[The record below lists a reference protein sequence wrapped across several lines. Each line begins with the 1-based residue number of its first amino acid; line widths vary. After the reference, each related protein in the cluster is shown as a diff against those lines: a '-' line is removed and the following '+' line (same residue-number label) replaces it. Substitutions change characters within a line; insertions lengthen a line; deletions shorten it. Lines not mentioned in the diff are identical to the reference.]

1 MMRTSHS
8 WLPRLLSW
16 RATYGLRWRTSRQL
30 AGVAMVSAEA
40 AVAWVELAAAALPV
54 LLRMLLRHAARA
66 PAAAA
71 VPVPHRL
78 FRLHRLHREIR
89 RVSLSDDVGEVAQV
103 LGLCQPFKKDAR
115 GPYWSQK
122 HFRQLACVLESVSAM
137 LDRGEKCCPPCLT
150 VVKSVLDM

>member
-30 AGVAMVSAEA
+30 AGVAMVSAEV

-89 RVSLSDDVGEVAQV
+89 RVSLSDDAGEVAQV
-103 LGLCQPFKKDAR
+103 LGLCQPFKKDAG
-115 GPYWSQK
+115 GPIGPKNISDSSLVCWK
-122 HFRQLACVLESVSAM
+122 V
-137 LDRGEKCCPPCLT
+137 CPPCLT
-150 VVKSVLDM
+150 VVKSVVRHA